1 MKRTFTCMIILL
13 FALYFSEGIRHFAK
27 EGSVQSIIAGN
38 LSNIAKE
45 VTAISLETTPNGQ
58 VKQAKM
64 IRKDGNDLF
73 LVSKQQLY
81 HFNCKGKFLNQIT
94 SNEQNGKDNSMLVYD
109 YVIDPIHKQ
118 LIVLDEKQNAHY
130 FTYNGNLLGTKDLN
144 DGRTWNSL
152 IHLSYFDHYIWAT
165 AERYV
170 THNNQGKQIC
180 MEQWLYK
187 FDTAFRTIKAQQITP
202 VKVGRIN
209 LERCNMPEMAV
220 SEGEV
225 YVEANPTHSD
235 ELFEDTLNI
244 LRQKT
249 EYGLLSTN
257 VYPWRIGSRF
267 LIACNSDFETYT
279 FCFDQ
284 EKKLA
289 YYNLND
295 DFYNSGEV
303 TDLHAMD
310 VYGNT
315 YCFSKPSDGSTTIY
329 IVKLQDMVQPT

>member
-1 MKRTFTCMIILL
+1 MKEHCTCMIILL

-152 IHLSYFDHYIWAT
+152 FSFILRSLHLGYS
-165 AERYV
+165 
-170 THNNQGKQIC
+170 
-180 MEQWLYK
+180 
-187 FDTAFRTIKAQQITP
+187 RTICHP
-202 VKVGRIN
+202 
-209 LERCNMPEMAV
+209 
-220 SEGEV
+220 
-225 YVEANPTHSD
+225 
-235 ELFEDTLNI
+235 
-244 LRQKT
+244 
-249 EYGLLSTN
+249 
-257 VYPWRIGSRF
+257 
-267 LIACNSDFETYT
+267 
-279 FCFDQ
+279 
-284 EKKLA
+284 
-289 YYNLND
+289 
-295 DFYNSGEV
+295 
-303 TDLHAMD
+303 
-310 VYGNT
+310 
-315 YCFSKPSDGSTTIY
+315 
-329 IVKLQDMVQPT
+329 